1 MAFKHYDV
9 VRAASPSDL
18 AERITQKLK
27 EGWQPYGSAL
37 ISTAGYGAE
46 FIQPVVSEGSISSPE
61 EPGNRPTTSAPSVA
75 PEYYYVIALAGQ
87 SNGMSY
93 GEGLPLPDTFDSPD
107 PRIKQLARRSTVTPG
122 GAACKYND
130 IIPADHCLHD
140 VQDMS
145 RLNHPKADLSKG
157 QYGTVGQGL
166 HIAKK
171 LLPFIPANA
180 GILLVPCCRGG
191 SAFTTGADG
200 TYSDASGASE
210 NSTRWGVDKPLY
222 KDLIGR
228 TKAALKKNPKNVLFA
243 VVWMQGEFDF
253 GGTPVNH
260 AAQFG
265 ALVDKFR
272 ADLAD
277 MAGQC
282 VGGSAG
288 GVPWICGDTTYFWK
302 QKNESTYQTVYGSYK
317 NKTEK
322 NIHFVPFM
330 TDENGVN
337 VPTNKPEE
345 DPDIPGIGYYGSK
358 WRDSS
363 ATWTSQDRASHFS
376 SWARRTTY
384 FWKQKNESTYQTVY
398 GSYKNKTEKNIHF
411 VPFMTDE
418 NGVNVPTNKPEED
431 PDIPGIGYYGSKW
444 RDSSATWTSQDRAS
458 HFSSWARR
466 GIISDRLATAI
477 LRHAGRVAL
486 NAGASSTVSEV
497 RPSSPSGAEATGV
510 TTLLSYLASESEGS
524 LKVQGW
530 SASGGRAEV
539 VSDAEGTG
547 GKAVKLTK
555 EAGKSSWVLEYA
567 AGNGAALLQKG
578 GQIRCRFKVSGAL
591 AANQYV
597 MAFYWPVSSL
607 PQGVALTG
615 DGGNNLLAA
624 FYIQTDAKDLNVMY
638 HNAKVATNN
647 LKLGTFG
654 AFDNEWHMLA
664 FRFAGNNSLQV
675 TPVIDGQD
683 GTPFTL
689 TQSPVSAFAADKL
702 HVTDITRNATYPV
715 LIDSIAVEVNN
726 ADAAA

>member
-18 AERITQKLK
+18 AERLTQKLK
-27 EGWQPYGSAL
+27 EGWQPFGSPVAITPYTL
-37 ISTAGYGAE
+37 MQAIAAE
-46 FIQPVVSEGSISSPE
+46 GDVTTPVAVTGNEGKAVAVSA
-61 EPGNRPTTSAPSVA
+61 TSD
-75 PEYYYVIALAGQ
+75 PEYYFVVVLAGQ

-93 GEGLPLPDTFDSPD
+93 GEGLPLPETYDRPD

-122 GAACKYND
+122 GVACKYND

-210 NSTRWGVDKPLY
+210 NSARWGVDKPLY

-228 TKAALKKNPKNVLFA
+228 TKAALKKNPKNVLFT

-253 GGTPVNH
+253 GGTPANH

-265 ALVDKFR
+265 ALVDTFR
-272 ADLAD
+272 ADLTD

-358 WRDSS
+358 WCDSS

-376 SWARRTTY
+376 T
-384 FWKQKNESTYQTVY
+384 
-398 GSYKNKTEKNIHF
+398 
-411 VPFMTDE
+411 
-418 NGVNVPTNKPEED
+418 
-431 PDIPGIGYYGSKW
+431 
-444 RDSSATWTSQDRAS
+444 
-458 HFSSWARR
+458 WARR

-477 LRHAGRVAL
+477 LVHAGRTAEFIT
-486 NAGASSTVSEV
+486 GKQPDMV
-497 RPSSPSGAEATGV
+497 RPTVPSGEGPEREAEAPV
-510 TTLLSYLASESEGS
+510 SNRTLMSLLASGEDLAS
-524 LKVQGW
+524 QGW
-530 SASGGRAEV
+530 RYYHKPAGGDSVNKNIAEAV
-539 VSDAEGTG
+539 VSDAGATG
-547 GKAVKLTK
+547 GKALQLNKP
-555 EAGKSSWVLEYA
+555 ENHIWFLEHDA
-567 AGNGAALLQKG
+567 AGQGAELLKKG
-578 GQIRCRFKVSGAL
+578 GRVSVRFKLPGSLVPNQFAL
-591 AANQYV
+591 GI
-597 MAFYWPVSSL
+597 YWQLSSL
-607 PQGVALTG
+607 PEGVTLSG
-615 DGGNNLLAA
+615 EGNDMLMSFFL
-624 FYIQTDAKDLNVMY
+624 QTDTTNLNAM
-638 HNAKVATNN
+638 HHRKPNAK
-647 LKLGTFG
+647 LDTFG
-654 AFDNEWHMLA
+654 VFDNGWHTLA
-664 FRFAGNNSLQV
+664 FEFAGNNSIQV
-675 TPVIDGQD
+675 TPVLDEKRGAA
-683 GTPFTL
+683 FTL
-689 TQSPVSAFAADKL
+689 VKSPASGAADKL
-702 HVTDITRNATYPV
+702 QLTDISKSATYTL
-715 LIDSIAVEVNN
+715 LIDSIAVEVNST
-726 ADAAA
+726 DTAA

>member
-1 MAFKHYDV
+1 MTFKHYDV

-18 AERITQKLK
+18 AERLTQKMK
-27 EGWQPYGSAL
+27 EGWQPFGSPVAITPYTL
-37 ISTAGYGAE
+37 MQAIAAE
-46 FIQPVVSEGSISSPE
+46 GDVTTPVAVTGNEGKAVAVSA
-61 EPGNRPTTSAPSVA
+61 TSD
-75 PEYYYVIALAGQ
+75 PEYYFVVVLAGQ

-93 GEGLPLPDTFDSPD
+93 GEGLPLPETYDRPD

-122 GAACKYND
+122 GVACKYND

-210 NSTRWGVDKPLY
+210 NSARWGVDKPLY

-228 TKAALKKNPKNVLFA
+228 TKAALKKNPKNVLFT

-253 GGTPVNH
+253 DGTPGNH

-272 ADLAD
+272 ADLTD

-302 QKNESTYQTVYGSYK
+302 QKNESSYQTVYGSYK

-376 SWARRTTY
+376 T
-384 FWKQKNESTYQTVY
+384 
-398 GSYKNKTEKNIHF
+398 
-411 VPFMTDE
+411 
-418 NGVNVPTNKPEED
+418 
-431 PDIPGIGYYGSKW
+431 
-444 RDSSATWTSQDRAS
+444 
-458 HFSSWARR
+458 WARR

-477 LRHAGRVAL
+477 LVHAGRTAEFITGKQPDMVKP
-486 NAGASSTVSEV
+486 TV
-497 RPSSPSGAEATGV
+497 PSGEGPEREAEAPV
-510 TTLLSYLASESEGS
+510 SNRTLMSLLASGEDLAS
-524 LKVQGW
+524 QGW
-530 SASGGRAEV
+530 RYYHKPAGGDSVNKNIAEAV
-539 VSDAEGTG
+539 VSDAGATG
-547 GKAVKLTK
+547 GKALQLNKP
-555 EAGKSSWVLEYA
+555 ENHIWFLEHDA
-567 AGNGAALLQKG
+567 AGQGAELLKKG
-578 GQIRCRFKVSGAL
+578 GRVSVRFKLPGSLVPNQFAL
-591 AANQYV
+591 GI
-597 MAFYWPVSSL
+597 YWQLSSL
-607 PQGVALTG
+607 PEGVTLSG
-615 DGGNNLLAA
+615 EGNDMLMSFFL
-624 FYIQTDAKDLNVMY
+624 QTDTTNLNAM
-638 HNAKVATNN
+638 HHRKPNAK
-647 LKLGTFG
+647 LDTFG
-654 AFDNEWHMLA
+654 VFDNGWHTLA
-664 FRFAGNNSLQV
+664 FEFAGNNSIQV
-675 TPVIDGQD
+675 TPVLDEKRGAA
-683 GTPFTL
+683 FTL
-689 TQSPVSAFAADKL
+689 VKSPASGAADKL
-702 HVTDITRNATYPV
+702 QLTDISKSATYTL
-715 LIDSIAVEVNN
+715 LIDSIAVEVNSTDT
-726 ADAAA
+726 AV

>member
-18 AERITQKLK
+18 AERLTQKLK
-27 EGWQPYGSAL
+27 EGWQPFGSPVAITPYTL
-37 ISTAGYGAE
+37 MQAIAAE
-46 FIQPVVSEGSISSPE
+46 GDVTTPVAVTGNEGKAVAVSA
-61 EPGNRPTTSAPSVA
+61 TSD
-75 PEYYYVIALAGQ
+75 PEYYFVVVLAGQ

-93 GEGLPLPDTFDSPD
+93 GEGLPLPETYDRPD

-122 GAACKYND
+122 GVACKYND

-376 SWARRTTY
+376 T
-384 FWKQKNESTYQTVY
+384 
-398 GSYKNKTEKNIHF
+398 
-411 VPFMTDE
+411 
-418 NGVNVPTNKPEED
+418 
-431 PDIPGIGYYGSKW
+431 
-444 RDSSATWTSQDRAS
+444 
-458 HFSSWARR
+458 WARR

-477 LRHAGRVAL
+477 LVHAGRTAEFIT
-486 NAGASSTVSEV
+486 GKQPDTVK
-497 RPSSPSGAEATGV
+497 PTGPSGEGPEREPEAPVSNRTLMSLLASGEDLASQGWRYYHKPASGDSVDKNIAEA
-510 TTLLSYLASESEGS
+510 
-524 LKVQGW
+524 
-530 SASGGRAEV
+530 V
-539 VSDAEGTG
+539 VSDEGATG
-547 GKAVKLTK
+547 GKALQLNKP
-555 EAGKSSWVLEYA
+555 ESHIWFLEHDA
-567 AGNGAALLQKG
+567 AGQGAELLKKG
-578 GQIRCRFKVSGAL
+578 GRVSVRFKVPGAL
-591 AANQYV
+591 VPNQF
-597 MAFYWPVSSL
+597 ALGIYWQLSSL
-607 PQGVALTG
+607 PEGVTLSEE
-615 DGGNNLLAA
+615 GNDMLMSFFL
-624 FYIQTDAKDLNVMY
+624 QTDATNLNAMY
-638 HNAKVATNN
+638 HKKQNAK
-647 LKLGTFG
+647 LDTFG
-654 AFDNEWHMLA
+654 VFDNGWHTLA
-664 FRFAGNNSLQV
+664 FEFAGNNSIQV
-675 TPVIDGQD
+675 TPVLDEKR

-689 TQSPVSAFAADKL
+689 VKSPASGAADKL
-702 HVTDITRNATYPV
+702 QLTGISKAATYAL
-715 LIDSIAVEVNN
+715 LIDSVKVEVNN
-726 ADAAA
+726 ADGAA

>member
-1 MAFKHYDV
+1 MTFKHYDV

-18 AERITQKLK
+18 ADALAQKIR
-27 EGWQPYGSAL
+27 EGWQPYGGPFSSYTDDGAAL
-37 ISTAGYGAE
+37 IQAIVAEGDVST
-46 FIQPVVSEGSISSPE
+46 PVVVKPTGGEGAVISA
-61 EPGNRPTTSAPSVA
+61 TSD
-75 PEYYYVIALAGQ
+75 PEYYFVVVLAGQ

-93 GEGLPLPDTFDSPD
+93 GEGLPLPETYDRPD

-272 ADLAD
+272 ADLTD

-376 SWARRTTY
+376 A
-384 FWKQKNESTYQTVY
+384 
-398 GSYKNKTEKNIHF
+398 
-411 VPFMTDE
+411 
-418 NGVNVPTNKPEED
+418 
-431 PDIPGIGYYGSKW
+431 
-444 RDSSATWTSQDRAS
+444 
-458 HFSSWARR
+458 WARR

-477 LRHAGRVAL
+477 LVHAGRTAEFIT
-486 NAGASSTVSEV
+486 GKQPDMV
-497 RPSSPSGAEATGV
+497 RPTVPSGEGPEREAEAPASKR
-510 TTLLSYLASESEGS
+510 TLMSLLASGEDLAS
-524 LKVQGW
+524 QGW
-530 SASGGRAEV
+530 RYYHKPAGGDSVNKNIAEAV
-539 VSDAEGTG
+539 VSDAGATG
-547 GKAVKLTK
+547 GKALQLNKP
-555 EAGKSSWVLEYA
+555 ENHIWFLEHDA
-567 AGNGAALLQKG
+567 AGQGAELLKKG
-578 GQIRCRFKVSGAL
+578 GRVSVRFKLPGSLVPNQFAL
-591 AANQYV
+591 GI
-597 MAFYWPVSSL
+597 YWQLSSL
-607 PQGVALTG
+607 PEGVMLSG
-615 DGGNNLLAA
+615 EGNDMLMSFFL
-624 FYIQTDAKDLNVMY
+624 QTDTTNLNAM
-638 HNAKVATNN
+638 HHRKPNAK
-647 LKLGTFG
+647 LDTFG
-654 AFDNEWHMLA
+654 VFDNGWHTLA
-664 FRFAGNNSLQV
+664 FEFAGNNSIQV
-675 TPVIDGQD
+675 TPVLDEKRGAA
-683 GTPFTL
+683 FTL
-689 TQSPVSAFAADKL
+689 VKSPASGAVDKL
-702 HVTDITRNATYPV
+702 QLTDISKSATYTL
-715 LIDSIAVEVNN
+715 LIDSIAVEVNST
-726 ADAAA
+726 DTAA

>member
-1 MAFKHYDV
+1 MTFKHYDV

-18 AERITQKLK
+18 AERLTQKLK
-27 EGWQPYGSAL
+27 EGWQPFGSPVAITPYTL
-37 ISTAGYGAE
+37 MQAIAAE
-46 FIQPVVSEGSISSPE
+46 GDVTTPVAVTGNEGKAVAVSA
-61 EPGNRPTTSAPSVA
+61 TSD
-75 PEYYYVIALAGQ
+75 PEYYFVVVLAGQ

-93 GEGLPLPDTFDSPD
+93 GEGLPLPETYDRPD

-122 GAACKYND
+122 GVACKYND

-228 TKAALKKNPKNVLFA
+228 TKAALKRNPKNVLFA

-253 GGTPVNH
+253 DGTPGNH

-282 VGGSAG
+282 VSGSAG
-288 GVPWICGDTTYFWK
+288 SVPWICGDTTYFWK

-376 SWARRTTY
+376 T
-384 FWKQKNESTYQTVY
+384 
-398 GSYKNKTEKNIHF
+398 
-411 VPFMTDE
+411 
-418 NGVNVPTNKPEED
+418 
-431 PDIPGIGYYGSKW
+431 
-444 RDSSATWTSQDRAS
+444 
-458 HFSSWARR
+458 WARR

-477 LRHAGRVAL
+477 LVHAGRTAEFITGKQPDMVKP
-486 NAGASSTVSEV
+486 TV
-497 RPSSPSGAEATGV
+497 PSGEGPEREAEAPV
-510 TTLLSYLASESEGS
+510 SNRTLMSLLASGEDLAS
-524 LKVQGW
+524 QGW
-530 SASGGRAEV
+530 RYYHKPAGGDSVNKNIAEAV
-539 VSDAEGTG
+539 VSDAGATG
-547 GKAVKLTK
+547 GKALQLNKP
-555 EAGKSSWVLEYA
+555 ENHIWFLEHDA
-567 AGNGAALLQKG
+567 AGQGAELLKKG
-578 GQIRCRFKVSGAL
+578 GRVSVRFKLPGSLVPNQFAL
-591 AANQYV
+591 GI
-597 MAFYWPVSSL
+597 YWQLSSL
-607 PQGVALTG
+607 PEGVTLSG
-615 DGGNNLLAA
+615 EGNDMLMSFFL
-624 FYIQTDAKDLNVMY
+624 QTDTTNLNAM
-638 HNAKVATNN
+638 HHRKPNAK
-647 LKLGTFG
+647 LDTFG
-654 AFDNEWHMLA
+654 VFDNGWHTLA
-664 FRFAGNNSLQV
+664 FEFAGNNSIQV
-675 TPVIDGQD
+675 TPVLDEKRGAA
-683 GTPFTL
+683 FTL
-689 TQSPVSAFAADKL
+689 VKSPASGAAD
-702 HVTDITRNATYPV
+702 
-715 LIDSIAVEVNN
+715 
-726 ADAAA
+726 

>member
-1 MAFKHYDV
+1 MTFKHYDV

-18 AERITQKLK
+18 ADALAQKIR
-27 EGWQPYGSAL
+27 EGWQPYGGPFSSYTDDGAAL
-37 ISTAGYGAE
+37 IQAIVAEGDVST
-46 FIQPVVSEGSISSPE
+46 PVLVKPSDGEGTVIS
-61 EPGNRPTTSAPSVA
+61 TTSE
-75 PEYYYVIALAGQ
+75 PEYYFVVVLAGQ

-93 GEGLPLPDTFDSPD
+93 GEGLPLPETYDRPD

-228 TKAALKKNPKNVLFA
+228 TKAALAKNPKNVLFT

-253 GGTPVNH
+253 DGTPGNH

-282 VGGSAG
+282 VSGSAG
-288 GVPWICGDTTYFWK
+288 SVPWICGDTTYFWK

-363 ATWTSQDRASHFS
+363 ATWTSQDWASHFS
-376 SWARRTTY
+376 T
-384 FWKQKNESTYQTVY
+384 
-398 GSYKNKTEKNIHF
+398 
-411 VPFMTDE
+411 
-418 NGVNVPTNKPEED
+418 
-431 PDIPGIGYYGSKW
+431 
-444 RDSSATWTSQDRAS
+444 
-458 HFSSWARR
+458 WARR

-477 LRHAGRVAL
+477 LVHAGRTAEFITGKQPDMVKP
-486 NAGASSTVSEV
+486 TV
-497 RPSSPSGAEATGV
+497 PSGEGPEREAEAPV
-510 TTLLSYLASESEGS
+510 SNRTLMSLLASGEDLAS
-524 LKVQGW
+524 QGW
-530 SASGGRAEV
+530 RYYHKPAGGDSVNKNIAEAV
-539 VSDAEGTG
+539 VSDAGATG
-547 GKAVKLTK
+547 GKALQLNKP
-555 EAGKSSWVLEYA
+555 ENHIWFLEHDA
-567 AGNGAALLQKG
+567 AGQGAELLKKG
-578 GQIRCRFKVSGAL
+578 GRVSVRFKLPGSLVPNQFAL
-591 AANQYV
+591 GI
-597 MAFYWPVSSL
+597 YWQLSSL
-607 PQGVALTG
+607 PEGVMLSG
-615 DGGNNLLAA
+615 EGNDMLMSFFL
-624 FYIQTDAKDLNVMY
+624 QTDTTNLNAM
-638 HNAKVATNN
+638 HHRKPNAK
-647 LKLGTFG
+647 LDTFG
-654 AFDNEWHMLA
+654 VFDNGWHTLA
-664 FRFAGNNSLQV
+664 FEFAGNNSIQV
-675 TPVIDGQD
+675 TPVLDEKRGAA
-683 GTPFTL
+683 FTL
-689 TQSPVSAFAADKL
+689 VKSPASGAVDKL
-702 HVTDITRNATYPV
+702 QLTDISKSATYTL
-715 LIDSIAVEVNN
+715 LIDSIAVEVNSTDT
-726 ADAAA
+726 AV

>member
-1 MAFKHYDV
+1 MTFKHYDV

-18 AERITQKLK
+18 ADTLAQKIR
-27 EGWQPYGSAL
+27 EGWQPYGGPFSSYTDDGAAL
-37 ISTAGYGAE
+37 IQAIVAEGDVST
-46 FIQPVVSEGSISSPE
+46 PVVVKPTGREGAVISATSD
-61 EPGNRPTTSAPSVA
+61 PG
-75 PEYYYVIALAGQ
+75 YYFVVVLAGQ

-93 GEGLPLPDTFDSPD
+93 GEGLPLPETYDRPD

-376 SWARRTTY
+376 T
-384 FWKQKNESTYQTVY
+384 
-398 GSYKNKTEKNIHF
+398 
-411 VPFMTDE
+411 
-418 NGVNVPTNKPEED
+418 
-431 PDIPGIGYYGSKW
+431 
-444 RDSSATWTSQDRAS
+444 
-458 HFSSWARR
+458 WARR

-477 LRHAGRVAL
+477 LVHAGRTAEFITGKQPDMVKP
-486 NAGASSTVSEV
+486 TV
-497 RPSSPSGAEATGV
+497 PSGEGPEREAEAPV
-510 TTLLSYLASESEGS
+510 SNRTLMSLLASGEDLAS
-524 LKVQGW
+524 QGW
-530 SASGGRAEV
+530 RYYHKPAGGDSVNKNIAEAV
-539 VSDAEGTG
+539 VSDAGATG
-547 GKAVKLTK
+547 GKALQLNKP
-555 EAGKSSWVLEYA
+555 ENHIWFLEHDA
-567 AGNGAALLQKG
+567 AGQGAELLKKG
-578 GQIRCRFKVSGAL
+578 GRVSVRFKLPGSLVPNQFAL
-591 AANQYV
+591 GI
-597 MAFYWPVSSL
+597 YWQLSSL
-607 PQGVALTG
+607 PEGVMLSG
-615 DGGNNLLAA
+615 EGNDMLMSFFL
-624 FYIQTDAKDLNVMY
+624 QTDTTNLNAM
-638 HNAKVATNN
+638 HHRKPNAK
-647 LKLGTFG
+647 LDTFG
-654 AFDNEWHMLA
+654 VFDNGWHTLA
-664 FRFAGNNSLQV
+664 FEFAGNNSIQV
-675 TPVIDGQD
+675 TPVLDEKRGAA
-683 GTPFTL
+683 FTL
-689 TQSPVSAFAADKL
+689 VKSPASGAVDKL
-702 HVTDITRNATYPV
+702 QLTDISKSATYTL
-715 LIDSIAVEVNN
+715 LIDSIAVEVNSTDT
-726 ADAAA
+726 AV

>member
-1 MAFKHYDV
+1 MTFKYYDV

-18 AERITQKLK
+18 AERLTQKLK
-27 EGWQPYGSAL
+27 EGWQPFGSPVAITPYTL
-37 ISTAGYGAE
+37 MQAIAAE
-46 FIQPVVSEGSISSPE
+46 GDVTTPVAVTGNEGKAVAVSA
-61 EPGNRPTTSAPSVA
+61 TSD
-75 PEYYYVIALAGQ
+75 PEYYFVVVLAGQ

-93 GEGLPLPDTFDSPD
+93 GEGLPLPETYDRPE

-122 GAACKYND
+122 GVACKYND

-376 SWARRTTY
+376 T
-384 FWKQKNESTYQTVY
+384 
-398 GSYKNKTEKNIHF
+398 
-411 VPFMTDE
+411 
-418 NGVNVPTNKPEED
+418 
-431 PDIPGIGYYGSKW
+431 
-444 RDSSATWTSQDRAS
+444 
-458 HFSSWARR
+458 WARR

-477 LRHAGRVAL
+477 LVHAGRTAEFITGKQPDMVKP
-486 NAGASSTVSEV
+486 TV
-497 RPSSPSGAEATGV
+497 PSGEGPERETEAPVSNRTLMSLLASGEDLASQGWRYYHKPAGGDSVNKNIAEA
-510 TTLLSYLASESEGS
+510 
-524 LKVQGW
+524 
-530 SASGGRAEV
+530 V
-539 VSDAEGTG
+539 VSDAGATG
-547 GKAVKLTK
+547 GKALQLNKP
-555 EAGKSSWVLEYA
+555 ENHIWFLEHDA
-567 AGNGAALLQKG
+567 AGQGAELLKKG
-578 GQIRCRFKVSGAL
+578 GRVSVRFKLPGSLVPNQFAL
-591 AANQYV
+591 GI
-597 MAFYWPVSSL
+597 YWQLSSL
-607 PQGVALTG
+607 PEGVTLSG
-615 DGGNNLLAA
+615 EGNDMLMSFFL
-624 FYIQTDAKDLNVMY
+624 QTDTTNLNAM
-638 HNAKVATNN
+638 HHRKPNAK
-647 LKLGTFG
+647 LDTFG
-654 AFDNEWHMLA
+654 VFDNGWHTLA
-664 FRFAGNNSLQV
+664 FEFAGNNSIQV
-675 TPVIDGQD
+675 TPVLDEKRGAA
-683 GTPFTL
+683 FTL
-689 TQSPVSAFAADKL
+689 VKSPASGAVDKL
-702 HVTDITRNATYPV
+702 QLTDISKSATYTL
-715 LIDSIAVEVNN
+715 LIDSIAVEVNST
-726 ADAAA
+726 DTAA

>member
-1 MAFKHYDV
+1 MTFKHYDV

-18 AERITQKLK
+18 AERLTQKLK
-27 EGWQPYGSAL
+27 EGWQPFGSPVAITPYTL
-37 ISTAGYGAE
+37 MQAIAAE
-46 FIQPVVSEGSISSPE
+46 GDVTTPVAVTGNEGKAVAVSA
-61 EPGNRPTTSAPSVA
+61 TSD
-75 PEYYYVIALAGQ
+75 PEYYFVVVLAGQ

-93 GEGLPLPDTFDSPD
+93 GEGLPLPETYDRPD

-228 TKAALKKNPKNVLFA
+228 TKAALKKNPKNVLFT

-253 GGTPVNH
+253 DGTPGNH

-272 ADLAD
+272 ADLTD

-376 SWARRTTY
+376 T
-384 FWKQKNESTYQTVY
+384 
-398 GSYKNKTEKNIHF
+398 
-411 VPFMTDE
+411 
-418 NGVNVPTNKPEED
+418 
-431 PDIPGIGYYGSKW
+431 
-444 RDSSATWTSQDRAS
+444 
-458 HFSSWARR
+458 WARR

-477 LRHAGRVAL
+477 LVHAGRTAEFIT
-486 NAGASSTVSEV
+486 GKQPDMV
-497 RPSSPSGAEATGV
+497 RPTVPSGEGPEREAEAPV
-510 TTLLSYLASESEGS
+510 SNRTLMSLLASGEDLAS
-524 LKVQGW
+524 QGW
-530 SASGGRAEV
+530 RYYHKPAGGDSVNKNIAEAV
-539 VSDAEGTG
+539 VSDAGATG
-547 GKAVKLTK
+547 GKALQLNKP
-555 EAGKSSWVLEYA
+555 ENHIWFLEHDA
-567 AGNGAALLQKG
+567 AGQGAELLKKG
-578 GQIRCRFKVSGAL
+578 GRVSVRFKLPGLLVPNQFAL
-591 AANQYV
+591 GI
-597 MAFYWPVSSL
+597 YWQLSSL
-607 PQGVALTG
+607 PEGVMLSG
-615 DGGNNLLAA
+615 EGNDMLMSFFL
-624 FYIQTDAKDLNVMY
+624 QTDTTNLNAM
-638 HNAKVATNN
+638 HHRKPNAK
-647 LKLGTFG
+647 LDTFG
-654 AFDNEWHMLA
+654 VFDNGWHTLA
-664 FRFAGNNSLQV
+664 FEFAGNNSIQV
-675 TPVIDGQD
+675 TPVLDEKRGAA
-683 GTPFTL
+683 FTL
-689 TQSPVSAFAADKL
+689 VKSPASGAADKL
-702 HVTDITRNATYPV
+702 QLNDISRSATYTL
-715 LIDSIAVEVNN
+715 LIDSIAVEVNST
-726 ADAAA
+726 DTAA

>member
-18 AERITQKLK
+18 AERLTQKLK
-27 EGWQPYGSAL
+27 EGWQPFGSPVAITPYTL
-37 ISTAGYGAE
+37 MQAIAAE
-46 FIQPVVSEGSISSPE
+46 GDVTTPVAVTGNEGKAVAVSA
-61 EPGNRPTTSAPSVA
+61 TSD
-75 PEYYYVIALAGQ
+75 PEYYFVVVLAGQ

-93 GEGLPLPDTFDSPD
+93 GEGLPLPETYDRPD

-122 GAACKYND
+122 GVACKYND

-145 RLNHPKADLSKG
+145 RLNHPKAELSKG

-210 NSTRWGVDKPLY
+210 NSTRWGVGKPLY

-253 GGTPVNH
+253 GGTPANH

-272 ADLAD
+272 ADLTD

-376 SWARRTTY
+376 SWARR
-384 FWKQKNESTYQTVY
+384 
-398 GSYKNKTEKNIHF
+398 
-411 VPFMTDE
+411 
-418 NGVNVPTNKPEED
+418 
-431 PDIPGIGYYGSKW
+431 
-444 RDSSATWTSQDRAS
+444 
-458 HFSSWARR
+458 

-477 LRHAGRVAL
+477 LVHAGRTAEFITGKQPDMVKP
-486 NAGASSTVSEV
+486 TV
-497 RPSSPSGAEATGV
+497 PSGEGPERETEAPVSNRTLMSLLASGEDLASQGWRYYHKPAGGDSVNKNIAEA
-510 TTLLSYLASESEGS
+510 
-524 LKVQGW
+524 
-530 SASGGRAEV
+530 V
-539 VSDAEGTG
+539 VSDAGATG
-547 GKAVKLTK
+547 GKALQLNKP
-555 EAGKSSWVLEYA
+555 ENHIWFLEHDA
-567 AGNGAALLQKG
+567 AGQGAELLKKG
-578 GQIRCRFKVSGAL
+578 GRVSVRFKLPGSLVPNQFAL
-591 AANQYV
+591 GI
-597 MAFYWPVSSL
+597 YWQLSSL
-607 PQGVALTG
+607 PEGVMLLG
-615 DGGNNLLAA
+615 EGNDMLMSFFL
-624 FYIQTDAKDLNVMY
+624 QTDTTNLNAM
-638 HNAKVATNN
+638 HHRKPNAK
-647 LKLGTFG
+647 LDTFG
-654 AFDNEWHMLA
+654 VFDNGWHTLA
-664 FRFAGNNSLQV
+664 FEFAGNNSIQV
-675 TPVIDGQD
+675 TPVLDEKRGAA
-683 GTPFTL
+683 FTL
-689 TQSPVSAFAADKL
+689 VKSPASGAVDKL
-702 HVTDITRNATYPV
+702 QLTDISKSATYTL
-715 LIDSIAVEVNN
+715 LIDSIAVEVNST
-726 ADAAA
+726 DTAA

>member
-1 MAFKHYDV
+1 MTFKHYDV

-18 AERITQKLK
+18 ADALAQKIR
-27 EGWQPYGSAL
+27 EGWQPYGGPFSSYTDDGAAL
-37 ISTAGYGAE
+37 IQAIVAEGDVST
-46 FIQPVVSEGSISSPE
+46 PVVVKPTGGEGAVISA
-61 EPGNRPTTSAPSVA
+61 TSD
-75 PEYYYVIALAGQ
+75 PEYYFVVVLAGQ

-93 GEGLPLPDTFDSPD
+93 GEGLPLPETYDRPD

-272 ADLAD
+272 ADLTD

-376 SWARRTTY
+376 T
-384 FWKQKNESTYQTVY
+384 
-398 GSYKNKTEKNIHF
+398 
-411 VPFMTDE
+411 
-418 NGVNVPTNKPEED
+418 
-431 PDIPGIGYYGSKW
+431 
-444 RDSSATWTSQDRAS
+444 
-458 HFSSWARR
+458 WARR

-477 LRHAGRVAL
+477 LVHAGRTAEFITGKQPDMVKP
-486 NAGASSTVSEV
+486 TV
-497 RPSSPSGAEATGV
+497 PSGEGPEREAEAPV
-510 TTLLSYLASESEGS
+510 SNRTLMSLLASGEDLAS
-524 LKVQGW
+524 QGW
-530 SASGGRAEV
+530 RYYHKPAGGDSVNKNIAEAV
-539 VSDAEGTG
+539 VSDAGATG
-547 GKAVKLTK
+547 GKALQLNKP
-555 EAGKSSWVLEYA
+555 ENHIWFLEHDA
-567 AGNGAALLQKG
+567 AGQGAELLKKG
-578 GQIRCRFKVSGAL
+578 GRVSVRFKLPGSLVPNQFAL
-591 AANQYV
+591 GI
-597 MAFYWPVSSL
+597 YWQLSSL
-607 PQGVALTG
+607 PEGVTLSG
-615 DGGNNLLAA
+615 EGNDMLMSFFL
-624 FYIQTDAKDLNVMY
+624 QTDTTNLNAM
-638 HNAKVATNN
+638 HHRKPNAK
-647 LKLGTFG
+647 LDTFG
-654 AFDNEWHMLA
+654 VFDNGWHTLA
-664 FRFAGNNSLQV
+664 FEFAGNNSIQV
-675 TPVIDGQD
+675 TPVLDEKRGAA
-683 GTPFTL
+683 FTL
-689 TQSPVSAFAADKL
+689 VKSPASGAVDKL
-702 HVTDITRNATYPV
+702 QLTDISKSATYTL
-715 LIDSIAVEVNN
+715 LIDSIAVEVNSTDT
-726 ADAAA
+726 AV

>member
-18 AERITQKLK
+18 AERLTQKLK
-27 EGWQPYGSAL
+27 EGWQPFGSPVAITPYTL
-37 ISTAGYGAE
+37 MQAIAAE
-46 FIQPVVSEGSISSPE
+46 GDVTTPVAVTGNEGKAVAVSA
-61 EPGNRPTTSAPSVA
+61 TSD
-75 PEYYYVIALAGQ
+75 PEYYFVVVLAGQ

-93 GEGLPLPDTFDSPD
+93 GEGLPLPETYDRPD

-228 TKAALKKNPKNVLFA
+228 TKAALKKNPKNVLFT

-253 GGTPVNH
+253 DGTPGNH

-282 VGGSAG
+282 VSGSAG
-288 GVPWICGDTTYFWK
+288 SVPWICGDTTYFWK

-376 SWARRTTY
+376 T
-384 FWKQKNESTYQTVY
+384 
-398 GSYKNKTEKNIHF
+398 
-411 VPFMTDE
+411 
-418 NGVNVPTNKPEED
+418 
-431 PDIPGIGYYGSKW
+431 
-444 RDSSATWTSQDRAS
+444 
-458 HFSSWARR
+458 WARR

-477 LRHAGRVAL
+477 LVHAGRTAEFITGKQPDMVKP
-486 NAGASSTVSEV
+486 TV
-497 RPSSPSGAEATGV
+497 PSGEGPERETEAPVSNRTLMSLLASGEDLASQGWRYYHKPAGGDSVNKNIAEA
-510 TTLLSYLASESEGS
+510 
-524 LKVQGW
+524 
-530 SASGGRAEV
+530 V
-539 VSDAEGTG
+539 VSDAGATG
-547 GKAVKLTK
+547 GKALQLNKP
-555 EAGKSSWVLEYA
+555 ENHIWFLEHDA
-567 AGNGAALLQKG
+567 AGQGAELLKKG
-578 GQIRCRFKVSGAL
+578 GRVSVRFKLPDSLVPNQFAL
-591 AANQYV
+591 GI
-597 MAFYWPVSSL
+597 YWQLSSL
-607 PQGVALTG
+607 PEGVTLSG
-615 DGGNNLLAA
+615 EGNDMLMSFFL
-624 FYIQTDAKDLNVMY
+624 QTDTTNLNAM
-638 HNAKVATNN
+638 HHRKPNAK
-647 LKLGTFG
+647 LDTFG
-654 AFDNEWHMLA
+654 VFDNGWHTLA
-664 FRFAGNNSLQV
+664 FEFAGNNSIQV
-675 TPVIDGQD
+675 TPVLDEKRGAA
-683 GTPFTL
+683 FTL
-689 TQSPVSAFAADKL
+689 VKSPASGVADKL
-702 HVTDITRNATYPV
+702 QLTDISKSATYTL
-715 LIDSIAVEVNN
+715 LIDSIAVEVNST
-726 ADAAA
+726 DTAA

>member
-1 MAFKHYDV
+1 MTFKHYDV

-18 AERITQKLK
+18 AERLTQKLK
-27 EGWQPYGSAL
+27 EGWQPFGSPVAITPYTL
-37 ISTAGYGAE
+37 MQAIAAE
-46 FIQPVVSEGSISSPE
+46 GDVTTPVAVTGNEGKAVAVSA
-61 EPGNRPTTSAPSVA
+61 TSD
-75 PEYYYVIALAGQ
+75 PEYYFVVVLAGQ

-93 GEGLPLPDTFDSPD
+93 GEGLPLPETYDRPD

-145 RLNHPKADLSKG
+145 RLNHPKAELSKG

-272 ADLAD
+272 ADLTD

-376 SWARRTTY
+376 T
-384 FWKQKNESTYQTVY
+384 
-398 GSYKNKTEKNIHF
+398 
-411 VPFMTDE
+411 
-418 NGVNVPTNKPEED
+418 
-431 PDIPGIGYYGSKW
+431 
-444 RDSSATWTSQDRAS
+444 
-458 HFSSWARR
+458 WARR

-477 LRHAGRVAL
+477 LVHAGRTAEFIT
-486 NAGASSTVSEV
+486 GKQPDMV
-497 RPSSPSGAEATGV
+497 RPTVPSGEGPEIEAEAPASKR
-510 TTLLSYLASESEGS
+510 TLMSLLASGEDLAS
-524 LKVQGW
+524 QGW
-530 SASGGRAEV
+530 RYYHKPAGGDSVNKNIAEAV
-539 VSDAEGTG
+539 VSDAGATG
-547 GKAVKLTK
+547 GKALQLNKP
-555 EAGKSSWVLEYA
+555 ENHIWFLEHDA
-567 AGNGAALLQKG
+567 AGQGAELLKKG
-578 GQIRCRFKVSGAL
+578 GRVSVRFKLPGSLVPNQFAL
-591 AANQYV
+591 GI
-597 MAFYWPVSSL
+597 YWQLSSL
-607 PQGVALTG
+607 PEGVMLSG
-615 DGGNNLLAA
+615 EGNDMLMSFFL
-624 FYIQTDAKDLNVMY
+624 QTDTTNLNAM
-638 HNAKVATNN
+638 HHRKPNAK
-647 LKLGTFG
+647 LDTFG
-654 AFDNEWHMLA
+654 VFDNGWHTLA
-664 FRFAGNNSLQV
+664 FEFAGNNSIQV
-675 TPVIDGQD
+675 TPVLDEKRGAA
-683 GTPFTL
+683 FTL
-689 TQSPVSAFAADKL
+689 VKSPASGAVDKL
-702 HVTDITRNATYPV
+702 QLTDISKSATYTL
-715 LIDSIAVEVNN
+715 LIDSIAVEVNST
-726 ADAAA
+726 DTAA

>member
-1 MAFKHYDV
+1 MTFKHYDV

-18 AERITQKLK
+18 ADTLAQKIR
-27 EGWQPYGSAL
+27 EGWQPYGGPFSSYTDDGAAL
-37 ISTAGYGAE
+37 IQAIVAEGDVST
-46 FIQPVVSEGSISSPE
+46 PVVVKPTGREGAVISATSD
-61 EPGNRPTTSAPSVA
+61 PG
-75 PEYYYVIALAGQ
+75 YYFVVVLAGQ

-93 GEGLPLPDTFDSPD
+93 GEGLPLPETYDRPD

-376 SWARRTTY
+376 SWARR
-384 FWKQKNESTYQTVY
+384 
-398 GSYKNKTEKNIHF
+398 
-411 VPFMTDE
+411 
-418 NGVNVPTNKPEED
+418 
-431 PDIPGIGYYGSKW
+431 
-444 RDSSATWTSQDRAS
+444 
-458 HFSSWARR
+458 

-477 LRHAGRVAL
+477 LVHAGRTAEFITGKQPDMVKP
-486 NAGASSTVSEV
+486 TV
-497 RPSSPSGAEATGV
+497 PSGEGPERETEAPVSNRTLMSLLASGEDLASQGWRYYHKPAGGDSVNKNIAEA
-510 TTLLSYLASESEGS
+510 
-524 LKVQGW
+524 
-530 SASGGRAEV
+530 V
-539 VSDAEGTG
+539 VSDAGATG
-547 GKAVKLTK
+547 GKALQLNKP
-555 EAGKSSWVLEYA
+555 ENHIWFLEHDA
-567 AGNGAALLQKG
+567 AGQGAELLKKG
-578 GQIRCRFKVSGAL
+578 GRVSVRFKLPGSLVPNQFAL
-591 AANQYV
+591 GI
-597 MAFYWPVSSL
+597 YWQLSSL
-607 PQGVALTG
+607 PEGVMLSG
-615 DGGNNLLAA
+615 EGNDMLMSFFL
-624 FYIQTDAKDLNVMY
+624 QTDTTNLNAM
-638 HNAKVATNN
+638 HHRKPNAK
-647 LKLGTFG
+647 LDTFG
-654 AFDNEWHMLA
+654 VFDNGWHTLA
-664 FRFAGNNSLQV
+664 FEFAGNNSIQV
-675 TPVIDGQD
+675 TPVLDEKRGAA
-683 GTPFTL
+683 FTL
-689 TQSPVSAFAADKL
+689 VKSPASGAADKL
-702 HVTDITRNATYPV
+702 QLTDISKSATYTL
-715 LIDSIAVEVNN
+715 LIDSIAVEVNSTDT
-726 ADAAA
+726 AV

>member
-46 FIQPVVSEGSISSPE
+46 FIQPVVSEGELPSLAESGNHPHVSAKPE
-61 EPGNRPTTSAPSVA
+61 AA

-87 SNGMSY
+87 SNSMSY
-93 GEGLPLPDTFDSPD
+93 GEGLPLPETYDRPD

-200 TYSDASGASE
+200 TYSDAGGASE

-376 SWARRTTY
+376 T
-384 FWKQKNESTYQTVY
+384 
-398 GSYKNKTEKNIHF
+398 
-411 VPFMTDE
+411 
-418 NGVNVPTNKPEED
+418 
-431 PDIPGIGYYGSKW
+431 
-444 RDSSATWTSQDRAS
+444 
-458 HFSSWARR
+458 WARR

-497 RPSSPSGAEATGV
+497 RPSSPSGAEVTGV

-547 GKAVKLTK
+547 GKAVKVTK

-578 GQIRCRFKVSGAL
+578 GQIRCRFKASGAL

-638 HNAKVATNN
+638 HNAKVATM
-647 LKLGTFG
+647 KLGSFG
-654 AFDNEWHMLA
+654 AFDNEWHTLA

-689 TQSPVSAFAADKL
+689 TQSPVSAFSADKL
-702 HVTDITRNATYPV
+702 HVTDITKSATYPV

>member
-1 MAFKHYDV
+1 NEGKAV
-9 VRAASPSDL
+9 AVSATSD
-18 AERITQKLK
+18 
-27 EGWQPYGSAL
+27 
-37 ISTAGYGAE
+37 
-46 FIQPVVSEGSISSPE
+46 
-61 EPGNRPTTSAPSVA
+61 
-75 PEYYYVIALAGQ
+75 PEYYFVVVLAGQ

-93 GEGLPLPDTFDSPD
+93 GEGLPLPETYDRPD

-122 GAACKYND
+122 GVACKYND

-376 SWARRTTY
+376 T
-384 FWKQKNESTYQTVY
+384 
-398 GSYKNKTEKNIHF
+398 
-411 VPFMTDE
+411 
-418 NGVNVPTNKPEED
+418 
-431 PDIPGIGYYGSKW
+431 
-444 RDSSATWTSQDRAS
+444 
-458 HFSSWARR
+458 WARR

-477 LRHAGRVAL
+477 LVHAGRTAEFIT
-486 NAGASSTVSEV
+486 GKQPDTVK
-497 RPSSPSGAEATGV
+497 PTGPSGEGPEREPEAPVSNRTLMSLLASGEDLASQGWRYYHKPASGDSVDKNIAEA
-510 TTLLSYLASESEGS
+510 
-524 LKVQGW
+524 
-530 SASGGRAEV
+530 V
-539 VSDAEGTG
+539 VSDEGATG
-547 GKAVKLTK
+547 GKALQLNKP
-555 EAGKSSWVLEYA
+555 ESHIWFLEHDA
-567 AGNGAALLQKG
+567 AGQGAELLKKG
-578 GQIRCRFKVSGAL
+578 GRVSVRFKVPGAL
-591 AANQYV
+591 VPNQF
-597 MAFYWPVSSL
+597 ALGIYWQLSSL
-607 PQGVALTG
+607 PEGVTLSEE
-615 DGGNNLLAA
+615 GNDMLMSFFL
-624 FYIQTDAKDLNVMY
+624 QTDATNLNAMY
-638 HNAKVATNN
+638 HKKQNAK
-647 LKLGTFG
+647 LDTFG
-654 AFDNEWHMLA
+654 VFDNGWHTLA
-664 FRFAGNNSLQV
+664 FEFAGNNSIQV
-675 TPVIDGQD
+675 TPVLDEKR

-689 TQSPVSAFAADKL
+689 VKSPASGAADKL
-702 HVTDITRNATYPV
+702 QLTGISKAATYTL
-715 LIDSIAVEVNN
+715 LIDSVKVEVNN
-726 ADAAA
+726 ADGAA

>member
-1 MAFKHYDV
+1 M
-9 VRAASPSDL
+9 
-18 AERITQKLK
+18 
-27 EGWQPYGSAL
+27 
-37 ISTAGYGAE
+37 
-46 FIQPVVSEGSISSPE
+46 
-61 EPGNRPTTSAPSVA
+61 
-75 PEYYYVIALAGQ
+75 
-87 SNGMSY
+87 
-93 GEGLPLPDTFDSPD
+93 
-107 PRIKQLARRSTVTPG
+107 
-122 GAACKYND
+122 
-130 IIPADHCLHD
+130 
-140 VQDMS
+140 
-145 RLNHPKADLSKG
+145 
-157 QYGTVGQGL
+157 
-166 HIAKK
+166 AKK

-376 SWARRTTY
+376 T
-384 FWKQKNESTYQTVY
+384 
-398 GSYKNKTEKNIHF
+398 
-411 VPFMTDE
+411 
-418 NGVNVPTNKPEED
+418 
-431 PDIPGIGYYGSKW
+431 
-444 RDSSATWTSQDRAS
+444 
-458 HFSSWARR
+458 WARR

-477 LRHAGRVAL
+477 LVHAGRTAEFIT
-486 NAGASSTVSEV
+486 GKQPDTVK
-497 RPSSPSGAEATGV
+497 PTGPSGEGPEREPEAPVSNRTLMSLLASGEDLASQGWRYYHKPASGDSVDKNIAEA
-510 TTLLSYLASESEGS
+510 
-524 LKVQGW
+524 
-530 SASGGRAEV
+530 V
-539 VSDAEGTG
+539 VSDEGATG
-547 GKAVKLTK
+547 GKALQLNKP
-555 EAGKSSWVLEYA
+555 ESHIWFLEHDA
-567 AGNGAALLQKG
+567 AGQ
-578 GQIRCRFKVSGAL
+578 
-591 AANQYV
+591 
-597 MAFYWPVSSL
+597 
-607 PQGVALTG
+607 
-615 DGGNNLLAA
+615 
-624 FYIQTDAKDLNVMY
+624 
-638 HNAKVATNN
+638 
-647 LKLGTFG
+647 
-654 AFDNEWHMLA
+654 
-664 FRFAGNNSLQV
+664 
-675 TPVIDGQD
+675 
-683 GTPFTL
+683 
-689 TQSPVSAFAADKL
+689 
-702 HVTDITRNATYPV
+702 
-715 LIDSIAVEVNN
+715 
-726 ADAAA
+726 

>member
-46 FIQPVVSEGSISSPE
+46 FIQPVVSEGELPSLAESGNHPHVSAKPE
-61 EPGNRPTTSAPSVA
+61 AA

-87 SNGMSY
+87 SNSMSY
-93 GEGLPLPDTFDSPD
+93 GEGLPLPETYDRPD

-200 TYSDASGASE
+200 TYSDAGGASE

-272 ADLAD
+272 ADLTD

-376 SWARRTTY
+376 T
-384 FWKQKNESTYQTVY
+384 
-398 GSYKNKTEKNIHF
+398 
-411 VPFMTDE
+411 
-418 NGVNVPTNKPEED
+418 
-431 PDIPGIGYYGSKW
+431 
-444 RDSSATWTSQDRAS
+444 
-458 HFSSWARR
+458 WARR

-497 RPSSPSGAEATGV
+497 RPSSPSGAEVTGV

-547 GKAVKLTK
+547 GKAVKVTK

-578 GQIRCRFKVSGAL
+578 GQIRCRFKASGAL

-607 PQGVALTG
+607 PQGVVLTG

-647 LKLGTFG
+647 LKLGSFG
-654 AFDNEWHMLA
+654 AFDNEWHTLA

-689 TQSPVSAFAADKL
+689 TQSPVSAFSADKL
-702 HVTDITRNATYPV
+702 HVTDITRGATYPV
-715 LIDSIAVEVNN
+715 LIDSIAVEVNST
-726 ADAAA
+726 DTAA